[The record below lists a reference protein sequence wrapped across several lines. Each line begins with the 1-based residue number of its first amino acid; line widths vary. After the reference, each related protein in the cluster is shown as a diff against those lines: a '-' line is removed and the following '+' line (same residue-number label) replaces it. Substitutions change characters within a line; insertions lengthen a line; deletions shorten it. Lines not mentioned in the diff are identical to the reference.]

1 MSKRKKWERIVREYE
16 SGDATQKVI
25 CERFGVSFYAL
36 RYWINKFRSERRAV
50 ELSGD
55 DGDGE
60 GDGDGDDARMLPVE
74 VVGDDATDWTTV
86 TIHLGDLS
94 ICSEVGTDP
103 DYVASLVAALR
114 AC

>member
-1 MSKRKKWERIVREYE
+1 MVTKKILYEPVDASVAPLFGALPTFSEEREGE
-16 SGDATQKVI
+16 GGGGGA
-25 CERFGVSFYAL
+25 GGGA
-36 RYWINKFRSERRAV
+36 
-50 ELSGD
+50 
-55 DGDGE
+55 DGG

-74 VVGDDATDWTTV
+74 VVGGDPMDWTTV
-86 TIHLGDLS
+86 TIHLDDLS

>member
-1 MSKRKKWERIVREYE
+1 MGKRKKWERIVREYE
-16 SGDATQKVI
+16 SGDASQRAI
-25 CERFGVSFYAL
+25 AERFGVSFYAL
-36 RYWINKFRSERRAV
+36 RYWITKFRSERRAG
-50 ELSGD
+50 ELS
-55 DGDGE
+55 DGDGD
-60 GDGDGDDARMLPVE
+60 GDGDGDDARMLPVQ
-74 VVGDDATDWTTV
+74 VVGGAATDSTTV

>member
-25 CERFGVSFYAL
+25 AERFGVSLYAL
-36 RYWINKFRSERRAV
+36 RYWINKFRTERRAV
-50 ELSGD
+50 ELSG
-55 DGDGE
+55 GDGG

-74 VVGDDATDWTTV
+74 VVGGDPMDWTTV
-86 TIHLGDLS
+86 TIHLDDLS

>member
-1 MSKRKKWERIVREYE
+1 MTT
-16 SGDATQKVI
+16 SGSLNV
-25 CERFGVSFYAL
+25 AL
-36 RYWINKFRSERRAV
+36 VGITAPH
-50 ELSGD
+50 SGAWLETLQNLEEVGRLVVCD
-55 DGDGE
+55 VDGG

-74 VVGDDATDWTTV
+74 VVGGDPMDWTTV
-86 TIHLGDLS
+86 TIHLDDLS